1 MVPSDSASTSDLV
14 GLFRQSLAGRIVD
27 CNDACAQML
36 GYPSREELLVAG
48 FEYANASDFAAI
60 IAALPDV
67 GLLANIELALRRK
80 GGGIAWVLQNLR
92 VSGEEIEGAMFD
104 VTEQRLGVQKL
115 EYQAQHDSLTHLPNR
130 TLIVDRMNVA
140 LARTKRHGGALAV
153 LLVDLDH
160 FEVLNSAFGHGIADR
175 VLTAMADRLADC
187 IRVED
192 ALGRFGSDEFIMA
205 LGDTMAEADVAVVAQ
220 RVLDAVAA
228 PLSIAGHDIHVT
240 ASIGVAMSPMD
251 GDEPETLMQRAMA
264 AAFGAKERGRNRY
277 HFHQSE
283 LNSRALERTALIAG
297 LRRALARGE
306 FELHYQPE
314 VNVQTGRIECIEA
327 LLRWRHP
334 DVGIIPAADF
344 FSAAEQGQLDAPIT
358 EWVMFE
364 AARQAKQWH
373 AEGMRN
379 LRVAINVSSTQFYDR
394 AFSSKVKQAVLV
406 SGLESGAFELEIAEP
421 TLSSHSRATSVM
433 EELREVGVQLAIDDF
448 GSGGCS
454 FADLKTMPVD
464 TLKIAP
470 TFVHNVTH
478 RADDA
483 AIVQAMITMARGL
496 NMRVVAEGVESKE
509 QLSHLLQRRCTDMQG
524 YFFGRPRPAA
534 ELADVLLMQ
543 QH

>member
-1 MVPSDSASTSDLV
+1 MLPSDSVATSDLV
-14 GLFRQSLAGRIVD
+14 GLFRQSLGGALRD
-27 CNDACAQML
+27 CNDACARML
-36 GYPSREELLVAG
+36 GYPSREELLAGG
-48 FEYANASDFAAI
+48 FEYVNASDFAAI
-60 IAALPDV
+60 TAALPDIQALSNV
-67 GLLANIELALRRK
+67 ELALRKKDR
-80 GGGIAWVLQNLR
+80 GVAWVLQNLR
-92 VSGEEIEGAMFD
+92 VTGEEIEGAMFD

-140 LARTKRHGGALAV
+140 LARSKRYSGSVAAL
-153 LLVDLDH
+153 LIDLDH
-160 FEVLNSAFGHGIADR
+160 FEVINSAFGHGIADR
-175 VLTAMADRLADC
+175 VLKAVADRLSDC
-187 IRVED
+187 LRLED
-192 ALGRFGSDEFIMA
+192 ALGRFGSDEFLIV
-205 LGDTMAEADVAVVAQ
+205 LSDTVSEADVAVVAQ
-220 RVLDAVAA
+220 RALDAVAA
-228 PLSIAGHDIHVT
+228 PLVIAEHEINIT
-240 ASIGVAMSPMD
+240 ASVGVAISPVD
-251 GDEPETLMQRAMA
+251 GDDPDTLMQKAMTA
-264 AAFGAKERGRNRY
+264 TFGAKERGRNRY

-334 DVGIIPAADF
+334 EVGIIPAADF
-344 FSAAEQGQLDAPIT
+344 FAAAEQGSVDAAIT
-358 EWVMFE
+358 EWVLYE
-364 AARQAKQWH
+364 AARQAKEWH
-373 AEGMRN
+373 DEGMRN
-379 LRVAINVSSTQFYDR
+379 LRVAVNVSSAQFYDR
-394 AFSSKVKQAVLV
+394 ALAGKVKQAVVV
-406 SGLESGAFELEIAEP
+406 SGLESGSFELEIAEP
-421 TLSSHSRATSVM
+421 TLSSASRAATVM
-433 EELREVGVQLAIDDF
+433 AELHEIGVQLAIDDF
-448 GSGGCS
+448 GSGGSS
-454 FADLKTMPVD
+454 FAELKQLPVN

-470 TFVHNVTH
+470 AFVHNVTH

-483 AIVQAMITMARGL
+483 AIVQAMITMAKGL

>member
-1 MVPSDSASTSDLV
+1 MVPSDSASTTDLV

-36 GYPSREELLVAG
+36 GYPTREDLLLAG
-48 FEYANASDFAAI
+48 FEYANASDLAAI
-60 IAALPDV
+60 TAALPDI
-67 GLLANIELALRRK
+67 GMLANIELALRRK

-104 VTEQRLGVQKL
+104 VTEQRLGVQML

-130 TLIVDRMNVA
+130 TLVVDRLSVA
-140 LARTKRHGGALAV
+140 LARTKRHGGSVAV

-160 FEVLNSAFGHGIADR
+160 FGLVNSTFGHGIADR
-175 VLTAMADRLADC
+175 VLTAIADRLVDC
-187 IRVED
+187 IRLED
-192 ALGRFGSDEFIMA
+192 ALGRFGSDEFILA
-205 LGDTMAEADVAVVAQ
+205 LGDTFTESDVAVVAQ
-220 RVLDAVAA
+220 RVVDAVSA
-228 PLSIAGHDIHVT
+228 PLDIGGQEIRVT
-240 ASIGVAMSPMD
+240 ASVGVAMTPAD
-251 GDEPETLMQRAMA
+251 GDDPETLMQKAMT

-334 DVGIIPAADF
+334 DVGIIPAGDF
-344 FSAAEQGQLDAPIT
+344 FAAAEQGQLDTPIT
-358 EWVMFE
+358 EWVLFE
-364 AARQAKQWH
+364 AARQAREWH

-379 LRVAINVSSTQFYDR
+379 LRIAVNVSSTQFYDR
-394 AFSSKVKQAVLV
+394 AFSDKVRQAVLV
-406 SGLESGAFELEIAEP
+406 SGLDSGSFELEIAEP
-421 TLSSHSRATSVM
+421 TLSSRSRATSVM
-433 EELREVGVQLAIDDF
+433 EELREIGVQLAIDDF

-454 FADLKTMPVD
+454 FTDLKQMPVD

-524 YFFGRPRPAA
+524 YFFGRPRPAT